1 MQTRK
6 FKSGAYATI
15 ISAMMIIVVIIVN
28 LMFTKLNF
36 TFDMTLEGKYSLTEE
51 TVEMLGELED
61 DITFYYLASSADSI
75 DLFDKI
81 LAQYTKYG
89 ENITLVYKDPLLNP
103 KFASQYTSVTPQEYS
118 IIVVNGPGS
127 FTGERIA
134 VTIGKT
140 ISYCLN
146 IPIRVIDALTINAIN
161 INSEVKITALEDRTG
176 AYVGKF
182 DANNKPLE
190 QFQYMNKTLYNE
202 FKDNNDVV
210 VDVNIDY
217 EKVYEYI
224 MTLESLNPHEVKPLY
239 IKGISALD
247 DK

>member
-1 MQTRK
+1 MRYLYIDTSSSYLYTAIVENEKLLSEIKEEFGQSLSEVALPKIASMFEKTNLEAK
-6 FKSGAYATI
+6 DINK
-15 ISAMMIIVVIIVN
+15 IIVV
-28 LMFTKLNF
+28 
-36 TFDMTLEGKYSLTEE
+36 D
-51 TVEMLGELED
+51 
-61 DITFYYLASSADSI
+61 
-75 DLFDKI
+75 
-81 LAQYTKYG
+81 
-89 ENITLVYKDPLLNP
+89 
-103 KFASQYTSVTPQEYS
+103 
-118 IIVVNGPGS
+118 GPGS

-239 IKGISALD
+239 IKGISALN